1 MERRGRESLI
11 FVSLLC
17 LMVTLTESAT
27 VTIPVGVILDL
38 NSSLGSITLN
48 CTNLGLLDFYS
59 THDSYAT
66 RLQLHFWHSG
76 NDLLTAAIAA
86 WNLINGKKVH
96 AILGPQNSEQAR
108 YVVEL
113 GKTNDVPV
121 IWFSPSGPS
130 LLPPRTRFFIH
141 SNSTRSHCS
150 QFEAIAAIIEAYD
163 WQSVIPIYE
172 DPEFGNDLIPCL
184 SYALQDMDTRMPYIS
199 VINQTS
205 TDSQIAGELNK
216 IKAQRTFVFVVHMSL
231 ELWSIFAEHAKNAD
245 MMSEG
250 YAWILTQGLSSVM
263 DPEAL
268 DVRMKGYMDGALG
281 VRPFVLSN
289 LTKRLSLVRKLKS
302 EYDKTLSLNGLWA
315 YDTITALARAVEKAG
330 LVSFN
335 ESGADL
341 RNETGPELR
350 GAILDTDF
358 VGLSGNFN
366 LRQEQLE
373 QSHVVVYNV
382 QGQKERTIGNW
393 SPEKGLV
400 RMQSVRGEPIWPG
413 NTKEIPPKL
422 KVGVPKTHFTEFVDV
437 NGSVEGQHVSVAGF
451 AVDVFEQV
459 VGLLPLPLRY
469 EFVPLNNSG
478 GELTPFSYDDLLC
491 QFADKKVDVDVIIG
505 DITIVV
511 SRTNCVDFTMPYL
524 DSSVSMVVKVR
535 SDSKSMWILF
545 RPFDWLLWFI
555 LVMILVAATVFVI
568 ILEKQKEKKTEDDV
582 TGSKSEIKTKDDVRG
597 SKSAN
602 KTEENVEGSKSKE
615 NTEDDV
621 TESKAENK
629 TEDDVR
635 GSKSE
640 NKTED
645 DAGGSKSQDFVRNP
659 FLIYMSDRTNPKP
672 PPWKDVQ
679 EIRRSNRKVGYQTDS
694 WMRVFLTHQLGLKD
708 DQLRNFTSREEYMDA
723 LSNEDKENGG
733 VDAIFDETPYLRL
746 FLSQCPSCQMAGPIY
761 KAGGFA
767 FAFPKN
773 STLVSNFSTAIL
785 EVTQNVTMFRQM
797 REKISFPITVDRSE
811 YKSSIETRSLKIGDF
826 GGLFPI
832 ILFVLVLFFCLSIRN
847 KLVSCW
853 HNLWRRE

>member
-96 AILGPQNSEQAR
+96 AVLGPQNSEQAR

-231 ELWSIFAEHAKNAD
+231 ELWSIFAEHAKNAG

-382 QGQKERTIGNW
+382 QGQKERTIGYW

-451 AVDVFEQV
+451 AVDVFKQV

-469 EFVPLNNSG
+469 EFVPLNNSD

-524 DSSVSMVVKVR
+524 DSSVSMVVK
-535 SDSKSMWILF
+535 
-545 RPFDWLLWFI
+545 
-555 LVMILVAATVFVI
+555 
-568 ILEKQKEKKTEDDV
+568 KTEDDV

-615 NTEDDV
+615 KTEDDV

-645 DAGGSKSQDFVRNP
+645 DAGGSKSKDFVRNP
-659 FLIYMSDRTNPKP
+659 FLIYMSDVGFLKSGTSKWLVIGVMFILTIVLQVYTANLTSILTDRTNPKP

-679 EIRRSNRKVGYQTDS
+679 EIRRSNRKS
-694 WMRVFLTHQLGLKD
+694 
-708 DQLRNFTSREEYMDA
+708 
-723 LSNEDKENGG
+723 
-733 VDAIFDETPYLRL
+733 
-746 FLSQCPSCQMAGPIY
+746 
-761 KAGGFA
+761 
-767 FAFPKN
+767 
-773 STLVSNFSTAIL
+773 
-785 EVTQNVTMFRQM
+785 
-797 REKISFPITVDRSE
+797 
-811 YKSSIETRSLKIGDF
+811 
-826 GGLFPI
+826 
-832 ILFVLVLFFCLSIRN
+832 
-847 KLVSCW
+847 
-853 HNLWRRE
+853 

>member
-1 MERRGRESLI
+1 MEKRGRESLI
-11 FVSLLC
+11 CVGLLC
-17 LMVTLTESAT
+17 LMVTLTESKT

-38 NSSLGSITLN
+38 NSSLGNTTLN
-48 CTNLGLLDFYS
+48 CIDLGLFDFNS
-59 THDSYAT
+59 THGSYAT
-66 RLQLHFWHSG
+66 RLQLHFRHSG
-76 NDLLTAAIAA
+76 NDLLTAASAA
-86 WNLINGKKVH
+86 WKLINKRKVH

-108 YVVEL
+108 YVVEF
-113 GKTNDVPV
+113 GYKTDVPV

-184 SYALQDMDTRMPYIS
+184 SYALQDTDTRMPYIS

-205 TDSQIAGELNK
+205 TDSQIADELNK

-231 ELWSIFAEHAKNAD
+231 ELWSIFVEHAKNAD

-263 DPEAL
+263 NPEAL

-302 EYDKTLSLNGLWA
+302 EYNKTLSLNGLWA

-366 LRQEQLE
+366 LRQEQPE

-382 QGQKERTIGNW
+382 QGQKERTIGYW

-451 AVDVFEQV
+451 AVDVFKQV
-459 VGLLPLPLRY
+459 VGLLPLPIHY
-469 EFVPLNNSG
+469 EFVPLYNSDG
-478 GELTPFSYDDLLC
+478 KLTPFSYDDLLC

-511 SRTNCVDFTMPYL
+511 NRTDYVDFTMPYL
-524 DSSVSMVVKVR
+524 DSSVSMVVKLYQLVAR
-535 SDSKSMWILF
+535 TDLCDTLLCVVIADVGFLKSGTSRVLVIVVM
-545 RPFDWLLWFI
+545 FI
-555 LVMILVAATVFVI
+555 LTIALQVYTANLTSILA
-568 ILEKQKEKKTEDDV
+568 
-582 TGSKSEIKTKDDVRG
+582 
-597 SKSAN
+597 
-602 KTEENVEGSKSKE
+602 
-615 NTEDDV
+615 
-621 TESKAENK
+621 
-629 TEDDVR
+629 
-635 GSKSE
+635 
-640 NKTED
+640 
-645 DAGGSKSQDFVRNP
+645 
-659 FLIYMSDRTNPKP
+659 DRTKPKP

-679 EIRRSNRKVGYQTDS
+679 EIRRGNRTVGYQKDS
-694 WMRVFLTHQLGLKD
+694 WMRGFLIDQLGLKD
-708 DQLRNFTSREEYMDA
+708 DQLRAFTSRKEYKDV
-723 LSNEDKENGG
+723 LSNEDKEKGG
-733 VDAIFDETPYLRL
+733 VDAIFDETPYLKL
-746 FLSQCPSCQMAGPIY
+746 FLSQCPSCQMVGPIY

-767 FAFPKN
+767 F
-773 STLVSNFSTAIL
+773 VSISKELYLGL
-785 EVTQNVTMFRQM
+785 EFFNCN
-797 REKISFPITVDRSE
+797 
-811 YKSSIETRSLKIGDF
+811 IGSDSK
-826 GGLFPI
+826 
-832 ILFVLVLFFCLSIRN
+832 CDD
-847 KLVSCW
+847 VS
-853 HNLWRRE
+853 